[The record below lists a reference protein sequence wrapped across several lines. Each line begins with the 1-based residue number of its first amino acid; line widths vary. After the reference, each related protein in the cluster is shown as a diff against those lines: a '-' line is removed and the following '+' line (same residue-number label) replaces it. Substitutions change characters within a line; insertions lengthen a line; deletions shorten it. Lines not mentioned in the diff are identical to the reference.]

1 MPKPPRQVIDDFRR
15 ANQEQRDEPQ
25 WLVSQHARQYRPG
38 DDALPGVR
46 ADASVE
52 AYRMIEMLT
61 RASEI
66 TPEGQIVVSRWA
78 VHRIALRIAEIAET
92 GEAAFEGM

>member
-1 MPKPPRQVIDDFRR
+1 MRESWMQETERDD
-15 ANQEQRDEPQ
+15 PQ
-25 WLVSQHARQYRPG
+25 WLVSQHARQHRPG

-52 AYRMIEMLT
+52 AYRMLEMLMC
-61 RASEI
+61 ASEI
-66 TPEGQIVVSRWA
+66 TPEGQIVVSNWA
-78 VHRIALRIAEIAET
+78 VHRVALRIAEIADK